1 MERSLDALTSEVMKR
16 LHDHQGAE
24 FHQVHGKAF
33 TYSIQ
38 GQTVKLSSTDQN
50 LAPSQIRQALQRMPV
65 EGPGALQ
72 DLRGPSY
79 LFALLMDKRIRSGL
93 Y

>member
-1 MERSLDALTSEVMKR
+1 M
-16 LHDHQGAE
+16 
-24 FHQVHGKAF
+24 
-33 TYSIQ
+33 
-38 GQTVKLSSTDQN
+38 KLSSTDQN